1 MAITISEKDAKR
13 RTFILEGD
21 MWNVLVSIAIPL
33 VLYNSIS
40 QMFSLFDILIASNM
54 SAAIASTVS
63 FIAQIQLMLSAVGGG
78 LAVGGGI
85 LIARHFGAGNMERVN
100 KNINTLVFLAFII
113 SLCILVMVIP
123 FSTQFLKF
131 LRMPKDL
138 LEIGSVYFILETA
151 MLICIFINTIY
162 FSIEKAKGN
171 TKVILFCNLL
181 MLSLKLGLT
190 LFLVYGIGG
199 NILLLSAASLSSHL
213 SITCIAIKN
222 MTGKRN
228 PFRLSVKYIDF
239 SAETLRPILILSLPV
254 FMEKFVFNL
263 GKVIVNSMSAAYGS
277 MVVGAL
283 GISNRI
289 SAIATTPPI
298 GVEEAEA
305 SIVSQNLGNNN
316 IPRALGIFKRTFILN
331 MGLGLLFFILMTIF
345 KDNIISLFAK
355 NDILFAVEIE
365 KIYNYERYAT
375 ILLAASSSVMGLLY
389 GFGYTRIS
397 MILNLTR
404 LFVYRIPPLWIM
416 QNFTTVGS
424 EGVGMAMMISN
435 GLIGITAVI
444 VSIFVIRKIQVK

>member
-21 MWNVLVSIAIPL
+21 MWKVLISIAIPL

-40 QMFSLFDILIASNM
+40 QMFALFDILIASNM
-54 SAAIASTVS
+54 SVAIVSTVS
-63 FIAQIQLMLSAVGGG
+63 FISQIQSMLSAVGGG

-85 LIARHFGAGNMERVN
+85 LIARHFGAGDMDRVN
-100 KNINTLVFLAFII
+100 KHINTLVFLALII
-113 SLCILVMVIP
+113 STLILLLVVP
-123 FSTQFLKF
+123 FSTQFLNF

-190 LFLVYGIGG
+190 LFFVYGIGG
-199 NILLLSAASLSSHL
+199 NILLLSAASLASHL
-213 SITCIAIKN
+213 GITCIAIKN
-222 MTGKRN
+222 MTGKKN
-228 PFRLSVKYIDF
+228 PFRLSIKYIDF
-239 SAETLRPILILSLPV
+239 SAETLKPILILSLPV
-254 FMEKFVFNL
+254 FMEKFVFSL

-289 SAIATTPPI
+289 SAIATQPTI

-305 SIVSQNLGNNN
+305 SIVSQNLGNKN
-316 IPRALGIFKRTFILN
+316 INRALGIFKRSFILN
-331 MGLGLLFFILMTIF
+331 MGMGVFFFIMMTIF
-345 KDNIISLFAK
+345 KDDIIPLFAK
-355 NDILFAVEIE
+355 NDLFFAAEIE
-365 KIYNYERYAT
+365 KIYDYERTAT

-389 GFGYTRIS
+389 GLGYTKIS

-416 QNFTTVGS
+416 QNFTSIGS

-444 VSIFVIRKIQVK
+444 VSIFVVRKVRTK